1 MSSPAAT
8 PATAAKP
15 HAFAPVFALL
25 APHMAELDRFLH
37 SQLASFEPEIRAMA
51 DYCIDTSGKRIRPAL
66 VFLSGWR
73 GPTTVTPD
81 LVRVAAVVELVHLA
95 TLVHDDIM
103 DEALYRRGVPTVN
116 SVEGSNQALLVGDF
130 LLARAGVEAAFVSA
144 DVALSLAVTIS
155 DLCDGQS
162 LEGLHQG
169 RTDRS
174 VDDAIESIKGKTGA
188 LMRAACDIGALC
200 VGRLD
205 LAEAF
210 GSFGMNFG
218 ISFQLVDDL
227 LDLLST
233 EELMGKPVNN
243 DVRAGVFTVPMLVAV
258 QEATGAHREHLRDL
272 MLAASASPE
281 AAAEFRE
288 HVLQSSA
295 VATTMALIDQYN
307 ELARKALAV
316 VAPSKTRDGLLEV
329 PQRYLDGILA
339 EKVPA
344 NLR

>member
-1 MSSPAAT
+1 MKAADFSELLGIEHLDHSLDEVAGALDASLSGTIELVEPARRMLQAG
-8 PATAAKP
+8 
-15 HAFAPVFALL
+15 
-25 APHMAELDRFLH
+25 
-37 SQLASFEPEIRAMA
+37 
-51 DYCIDTSGKRIRPAL
+51 GKRLRPLLTIASA
-66 VFLSGWR
+66 VASVPDVEVKPRDSRVRR
-73 GPTTVTPD
+73 G
-81 LVRVAAVVELVHLA
+81 AASVELVHVGS
-95 TLVHDDIM
+95 LVHDDIM

-281 AAAEFRE
+281 AATEFRE

-295 VATTMALIDQYN
+295 VATTMALIDRYN

-316 VAPSKTRDGLLEV
+316 VVPSKTRDGLLEV

>member
-1 MSSPAAT
+1 MKAADFSELLGIEHLDYSLDEVAGALDASLSGTIELVEPARRMLQAG
-8 PATAAKP
+8 
-15 HAFAPVFALL
+15 
-25 APHMAELDRFLH
+25 
-37 SQLASFEPEIRAMA
+37 
-51 DYCIDTSGKRIRPAL
+51 GKRLRPLLTIA
-66 VFLSGWR
+66 
-73 GPTTVTPD
+73 
-81 LVRVAAVVELVHLA
+81 AAVASVPDVEVKPLDSRVRRGAASVELVHVGS
-95 TLVHDDIM
+95 LVHDDIM

-205 LAEAF
+205 LAAAF

-243 DVRAGVFTVPMLVAV
+243 DVRAGVFTVPMLIAV
-258 QEATGAHREHLRDL
+258 GEASGAHREHLVDL
-272 MLAASASPE
+272 MTSASGSPE

-295 VATTMALIDQYN
+295 VPTTLGLIERYN
-307 ELARKALAV
+307 GLAREALAA
-316 VAPSKTRDGLLEV
+316 VAPSQTRDGLLEV

-339 EKVPA
+339 EKVPTGTI
-344 NLR
+344 

>member
-1 MSSPAAT
+1 MKAADFSELLGIEHLDHSLDEVAGALDASLSGTIELVEPARRMLQAG
-8 PATAAKP
+8 
-15 HAFAPVFALL
+15 
-25 APHMAELDRFLH
+25 
-37 SQLASFEPEIRAMA
+37 
-51 DYCIDTSGKRIRPAL
+51 GKRLRPLLTIA
-66 VFLSGWR
+66 
-73 GPTTVTPD
+73 
-81 LVRVAAVVELVHLA
+81 AAVASDPTVAVKPLDSRVRRGAASVELVHVGS
-95 TLVHDDIM
+95 LVHDDIM
-103 DEALYRRGVPTVN
+103 DEALYRRSVPTVN

-243 DVRAGVFTVPMLVAV
+243 DVRAGVFTVPMLLAV
-258 QEATGAHREHLRDL
+258 QEASGSDRDRLTCL
-272 MLAASASPE
+272 MLDASSDAG
-281 AAAEFRE
+281 AAAAFRE
-288 HVLQSSA
+288 HVLAGTA
-295 VATTMALIDQYN
+295 VAATLELIDRYN
-307 ELARKALAV
+307 ELARRALDAV
-316 VAPSKTRDGLLEV
+316 SPSRTRDGLIEI
-329 PQRYLDGILA
+329 PQRYLDGILV
-339 EKVPA
+339 EKVPGQA
-344 NLR
+344 R

>member
-1 MSSPAAT
+1 MKAADFSELLGIEHLDHSLDEVADALVGSLSGTVELVDPARRMLEAG
-8 PATAAKP
+8 
-15 HAFAPVFALL
+15 
-25 APHMAELDRFLH
+25 
-37 SQLASFEPEIRAMA
+37 
-51 DYCIDTSGKRIRPAL
+51 GKRLRPLLTIA
-66 VFLSGWR
+66 
-73 GPTTVTPD
+73 
-81 LVRVAAVVELVHLA
+81 AAVASEPAVSVKPLDDRVRRGAASVELVHVGS
-95 TLVHDDIM
+95 LVHDDIM

-116 SVEGSNQALLVGDF
+116 SVEGANQALLVGDF
-130 LLARAGVEAAFVSA
+130 LLARAGVEAAYVSA

-169 RTDRS
+169 RTNRS
-174 VDDAIESIKGKTGA
+174 VEDAIESIKGKTGA

-205 LAEAF
+205 LAAAF

-243 DVRAGVFTVPMLVAV
+243 DVRAGVFTVPMLIAV
-258 QEATGAHREHLRDL
+258 GEASGAQREHLVDL
-272 MLAASASPE
+272 MTSASGSPE

-295 VATTMALIDQYN
+295 VRTTLGLIERYN
-307 ELARKALAV
+307 GLAREALAP
-316 VAPSKTRDGLLEV
+316 VAPSQTRDGLLEV

-339 EKVPA
+339 EKVPSGTI
-344 NLR
+344 

>member
-1 MSSPAAT
+1 MKAADFSELLGIEHLDHSLDTVADALVGSLLGTGELVEPARRMLQAG
-8 PATAAKP
+8 
-15 HAFAPVFALL
+15 
-25 APHMAELDRFLH
+25 
-37 SQLASFEPEIRAMA
+37 
-51 DYCIDTSGKRIRPAL
+51 GKRLRPLLTIASAVASEPGVEL
-66 VFLSGWR
+66 RPLDSRVRR
-73 GPTTVTPD
+73 G
-81 LVRVAAVVELVHLA
+81 AAAVELVHVGS
-95 TLVHDDIM
+95 LVHDDIM
-103 DEALYRRGVPTVN
+103 DEALSRRGVPTVN
-116 SVEGSNQALLVGDF
+116 AVEGSNQALLVGDF
-130 LLARAGVEAAFVSA
+130 LLARAGVEAAYVSA
-144 DVALSLAVTIS
+144 EVAMSLAVTIS

-162 LEGLHQG
+162 LEGLHQF
-169 RTDRS
+169 RTNRS

-233 EELMGKPVNN
+233 AELMGKPVNN
-243 DVRAGVFTVPMLVAV
+243 DVRAGVFTVPMLITV
-258 QEATGAHREHLRDL
+258 E
-272 MLAASASPE
+272 AASGAERERLIGLMMAAAGSAE

-288 HVLQSSA
+288 QVLAGPA
-295 VATTMALIDQYN
+295 VSTTMGLIDRYN
-307 ELARKALAV
+307 AAARDALSI
-316 VAPSKTRDGLLEV
+316 VAPSRTRDGLIEV

-344 NLR
+344 SHR

>member
-1 MSSPAAT
+1 MKAADFSELLGIEHLDHSLDEVAGALDASLSGTIELVEPARRMLQAG
-8 PATAAKP
+8 
-15 HAFAPVFALL
+15 
-25 APHMAELDRFLH
+25 
-37 SQLASFEPEIRAMA
+37 
-51 DYCIDTSGKRIRPAL
+51 GKRLRPLLTIA
-66 VFLSGWR
+66 
-73 GPTTVTPD
+73 
-81 LVRVAAVVELVHLA
+81 AAVASVPDVEVKPLDSRVRRGAASVELVHVGS
-95 TLVHDDIM
+95 LVHDDIM

-200 VGRLD
+200 VRRLD
-205 LAEAF
+205 LASAF

-243 DVRAGVFTVPMLVAV
+243 DVRAGVFTVPMLLAV
-258 QEATGAHREHLRDL
+258 QEASGSDRDRLTGL
-272 MLAASASPE
+272 MLDASSNAG

-288 HVLQSSA
+288 HVLAGTA
-295 VATTMALIDQYN
+295 VAATLELIDRYN
-307 ELARKALAV
+307 ELARRALDAV
-316 VAPSKTRDGLLEV
+316 SPSRTRDGLIEI
-329 PQRYLDGILA
+329 PQRYLDGILV